1 MSHISPEGIMSIA
14 IWEYNPKCPSGH
26 FFLLYFPSIH
36 KLWKRY
42 IKYSI
47 KINEG
52 VKKHMLSYIIEGG
65 RRLEGEVTIS
75 GSKNASLPIIAASI
89 LSGKTTKLY
98 HVPDIHDTR
107 ITLEILKHLG
117 CKVKKN
123 NGKIEID
130 SKHMDRH
137 EIPEHLMREM
147 RSTVVLAGAII
158 GRFKEAVFSY
168 PGGCD
173 IGARPIDLHL
183 AAFKKLGINIE
194 EEAGYIRCKCDKIV
208 GTKIDFDFP
217 SVGATE
223 NAILASVF
231 AEGETIIT
239 NAAMEPEIVDLANML
254 NAMGAKIEGAG
265 TKLVKVT
272 GVEAL
277 KEVSYKVMPDR
288 IEAGTFLCMGAITGG
303 TILLKDVVPEHI
315 TPILSKLEECGN
327 TIQVKGNTILLTAPK
342 KLKGVDIKTMPYP
355 GFPTDMQSVFG
366 AMLTVAKGPSVIIEN
381 IFENRYKYVGELKR
395 MGAKITVEG
404 KTAVIKGVRKLSG
417 ATVKSTD
424 LRGGAALVTA
434 GLIARGK
441 TKVEHIEYILRG
453 YENLDQKLRNLGA
466 SIEVV
471 EG

>member
-1 MSHISPEGIMSIA
+1 
-14 IWEYNPKCPSGH
+14 
-26 FFLLYFPSIH
+26 
-36 KLWKRY
+36 
-42 IKYSI
+42 
-47 KINEG
+47 
-52 VKKHMLSYIIEGG
+52 MLSYIIEGG
-65 RRLEGEVTIS
+65 NKLEGEVIIS

-89 LSGKTTKLY
+89 LSGKKTKLY

-107 ITLEILKHLG
+107 ITLEILKNLG
-117 CKVKKN
+117 CKVNKN

-130 SKHMDRH
+130 SKDMNKH

-173 IGARPIDLHL
+173 IGARRIDLHL
-183 AAFKKLGINIE
+183 SAFKKLGINIE
-194 EEAGYIRCKCDKIV
+194 EDSGYIRCKCDKII
-208 GTKIDFDFP
+208 GAKIDFDFP

-239 NAAMEPEIVDLANML
+239 NAAMEPEIVDLAMML
-254 NAMGAKIEGAG
+254 NQMGAKIEGAG
-265 TKLVKVT
+265 TKLIKIT
-272 GVEAL
+272 GVQSL
-277 KEVSYKVMPDR
+277 NDVSYKIMPDR

-303 TILLKDVVPEHI
+303 KIYVKDVIPENI
-315 TPILSKLEECGN
+315 TPILSKLEECGCN
-327 TIQVKGNTILLTAPK
+327 IEINENNILLVGPK

-366 AMLTVAKGPSVIIEN
+366 AMLTVSKGTSVIIEN
-381 IFENRYKYVGELKR
+381 IFENRYKYVSELKR
-395 MGAKITVEG
+395 MGAKITIEG
-404 KTAVIKGVRKLSG
+404 KTAVIKGVRRLSG

-434 GLIARGK
+434 GLVAKGR
-441 TKVEHIEYILRG
+441 TKVENIAYILRG

-466 SIEVV
+466 SIKIV